1 MEGSSI
7 KKILAVNS
15 NEKNI
20 EVLSEVLGKEGYI
33 VDGLTSIENPDLN
46 SLTASNYSLAL
57 VDITGFDKRIWNF
70 CEQLR
75 EKDISFVVISPKK
88 TISIQQQSI
97 DSGAK
102 YVMTKPLV
110 IKELLLLIQS
120 MSKDNCN

>member
-1 MEGSSI
+1 MGENSV

-57 VDITGFDKRIWNF
+57 VDITGFDQRIWNF

-120 MSKDNCN
+120 MSKDN